1 MFSVLAH
8 ICRQS
13 VSNSRSG
20 KYVKLITIL
29 ISAAVSCLTAQG
41 RATVYSYITAIT
53 ATLYILINSKC
64 QAADYTGRKAVTTNL
79 WITSDWLCSIYK
91 NSKARLFT
99 YMHLRAASFITGTQ
113 FYVWDVSLNECPKY
127 KSKKKVCRSNN
138 GLRAETW
145 WSWVSPFRQV
155 RRLWAVRS

>member
-13 VSNSRSG
+13 ASNSRSG

-113 FYVWDVSLNECPKY
+113 FYVWDVSLNEDIFIPVSQIQKQE
-127 KSKKKVCRSNN
+127 K
-138 GLRAETW
+138 GLQKQE
-145 WSWVSPFRQV
+145 WSESWDLVELGVTF
-155 RRLWAVRS
+155 